1 MHQANETSSDMSFD
15 FELVPLIGVSY
26 QDYFT
31 VEGNELKVAGSIS
44 ELGIEPPF
52 TFEVPVTAID
62 PVAGST
68 TRFLSVTLSSTDSDN
83 DGWDDDTEILFGS
96 SPLDDESVPA
106 FELKV
111 NEVGAG
117 EIEVLFPGEQGAT
130 YVIQQSNDLEE
141 WLSLKKLI
149 IGQGSTIEERFDIS
163 GEAGFFRI
171 IKQ

>member
-1 MHQANETSSDMSFD
+1 MIF
-15 FELVPLIGVSY
+15 L
-26 QDYFT
+26 
-31 VEGNELKVAGSIS
+31 GNF
-44 ELGIEPPF
+44 EPPF

-111 NEVGAG
+111 KEVGAG